1 MSPTQPM
8 EARSSILRYRPYTDR
23 TKMNPQIEGV
33 VFVIDDDASIR
44 RALARLLRSVGYPF
58 ECFPSASAFLARP
71 PAAVPACV
79 VLDYRMPGLNGLELQ
94 DALIAAGRNESI
106 IFITG
111 HGDIPTCANAMKAG
125 AIDFLPKPFR
135 DVDLLNAIARSLRV
149 AQRLMHQ
156 HTERTRIQA
165 LLDDLTPRE
174 REVLEL
180 VVLGKLNKQIAAKL
194 GASEKTIKVHRGRVM
209 QKMQVF
215 SVAELVRLTELVA
228 PVGPAKAENLGV
240 FSELPRDATKV

>member
-1 MSPTQPM
+1 
-8 EARSSILRYRPYTDR
+8 
-23 TKMNPQIEGV
+23 MNPQRDGM
-33 VFVIDDDASIR
+33 VFVIDDDVSIR
-44 RALARLLRSVGYPF
+44 RALARLLRSVGYHY
-58 ECFPSASAFLARP
+58 ECFSSASAFLDRP
-71 PAAVPACV
+71 PAAIPSCV

-94 DALIAAGRNESI
+94 NALITAGRDESI

-135 DVDLLNAIARSLRV
+135 DVDLLNAIARSLRL
-149 AQRLMHQ
+149 AQRLMSQ
-156 HTERTRIQA
+156 HAERTRIQA
-165 LLDDLTPRE
+165 LVDDLTPRE

-180 VVLGKLNKQIAAKL
+180 VVLGRLNKQIAAKL

-209 QKMQVF
+209 QKMQVL

-228 PVGPAKAENLGV
+228 PSCP
-240 FSELPRDATKV
+240 P

>member
-135 DVDLLNAIARSLRV
+135 DVDLLNAIARSRRV

-228 PVGPAKAENLGV
+228 PVGPAKAENLGI

>member
-1 MSPTQPM
+1 MLTMPSMEVRFSISPC
-8 EARSSILRYRPYTDR
+8 RPYTNL
-23 TKMNPQIEGV
+23 TKMNPQSDGM

-44 RALARLLRSVGYPF
+44 RALARLLRSVGYAY
-58 ECFPSASAFLARP
+58 ECFPSASAFLAR
-71 PAAVPACV
+71 AKATVPSCV

-94 DALIAAGRNESI
+94 NALIAAGRNESI

-135 DVDLLNAIARSLRV
+135 DEDLLNAIARSLRL
-149 AQRLMHQ
+149 AQRLMREHA
-156 HTERTRIQA
+156 ERTRIQD
-165 LLDDLTPRE
+165 LVDHLTPRE

-180 VVLGKLNKQIAAKL
+180 VILGKLNKQIAAQL

-228 PVGPAKAENLGV
+228 PVGPAKAESVGIL
-240 FSELPRDATKV
+240 SESPKDGTKV

>member
-1 MSPTQPM
+1 MPPM
-8 EARSSILRYRPYTDR
+8 QSAEAQSSISLCLHYTDQ
-23 TKMNPQIEGV
+23 TKMNPQTEGM
-33 VFVIDDDASIR
+33 VFVIDDDASVR
-44 RALARLLRSVGYPF
+44 RALARLLRSVGYSY
-58 ECFPSASAFLARP
+58 ECFPSASAFLARL
-71 PAAVPACV
+71 PAAVPSCV

-94 DALIAAGRNESI
+94 NALIAAGRDESI

-135 DVDLLNAIARSLRV
+135 DKDLLKAIARSLRV
-149 AQRLMHQ
+149 AQRVWREHA
-156 HTERTRIQA
+156 ERTRIQA
-165 LLDDLTPRE
+165 LVDNLTPRE

-180 VVLGKLNKQIAAKL
+180 VVAGRLNKQIAAEL

-228 PVGPAKAENLGV
+228 PVGPAEAENLGIL
-240 FSELPRDATKV
+240 SELPGDATKV